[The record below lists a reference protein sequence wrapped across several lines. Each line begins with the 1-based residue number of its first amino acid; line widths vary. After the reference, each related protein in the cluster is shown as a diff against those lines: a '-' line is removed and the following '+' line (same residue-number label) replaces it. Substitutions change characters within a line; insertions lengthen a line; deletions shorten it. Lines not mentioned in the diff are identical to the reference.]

1 MELHE
6 LSTEERTNVIT
17 DINKIMSEKYNICDK
32 SITNFW
38 NTLMFGAE
46 YKLYLYKYQNTD
58 VDVMY
63 R

>member
-1 MELHE
+1 MEFRE
-6 LSTEERTNVIT
+6 LTQQERSDVIT
-17 DINKIMSEKYNICDK
+17 DISKIMSEKYNISDK

-38 NTLMFGAE
+38 NALILGAQ
-46 YKLYLYKYQNTD
+46 YQNQCSKQQHTD

>member
-6 LSTEERTNVIT
+6 LSQQKRKNIII
-17 DINKIMSEKYNICDK
+17 DINKIMSEKYNISNE

-38 NTLMFGAE
+38 NVLILGVQ
-46 YKLYLYKYQNTD
+46 YQNQCGIQQNTD
-58 VDVMY
+58 IDVMY

>member
-1 MELHE
+1 MEFRE

-17 DINKIMSEKYNICDK
+17 DISKIMSEKYNICDK

-38 NTLMFGAE
+38 NTLIIGAQ
-46 YKLYLYKYQNTD
+46 YQNQCSKQQHTD
-58 VDVMY
+58 IDVMY

>member
-1 MELHE
+1 MEFRE

-17 DINKIMSEKYNICDK
+17 DISKIMSEKYNICDK

-38 NTLMFGAE
+38 NTLILGVQ
-46 YKLYLYKYQNTD
+46 YQSQCGMQKTID
-58 VDVMY
+58 SDVMY

>member
-1 MELHE
+1 MEFRE

-17 DINKIMSEKYNICDK
+17 DISKIMSEKYNICDK

-38 NTLMFGAE
+38 NTLILGVQ
-46 YKLYLYKYQNTD
+46 YQNQCSIQKTAD

>member
-1 MELHE
+1 MEFRE

-17 DINKIMSEKYNICDK
+17 DISKIMSEKYNISNK

-38 NTLMFGAE
+38 NALIVGAQ
-46 YKLYLYKYQNTD
+46 YQSQCGKQQHTD

>member
-1 MELHE
+1 MEFRE
-6 LSTEERTNVIT
+6 LTQQERSDVIT
-17 DINKIMSEKYNICDK
+17 DISKIMSEKYNISNK

-38 NTLMFGAE
+38 NTLILGAQ
-46 YKLYLYKYQNTD
+46 YQSQCSMQKTT

>member
-1 MELHE
+1 MEFRE
-6 LSTEERTNVIT
+6 LSTEERSSIIT
-17 DINKIMSEKYNICDK
+17 DISKIMSEKYNISNK

-38 NTLMFGAE
+38 NALIVGAQ
-46 YKLYLYKYQNTD
+46 YQSQCSIQKTAD

>member
-1 MELHE
+1 MEFRE

-17 DINKIMSEKYNICDK
+17 DISKIMSEKYNISDK

-38 NTLMFGAE
+38 NALILGAQ
-46 YKLYLYKYQNTD
+46 YQNQCCKQQHTD

>member
-1 MELHE
+1 MEFRE
-6 LSTEERTNVIT
+6 LSTKERTNAIT

-38 NTLMFGAE
+38 NTLIIGAQ
-46 YKLYLYKYQNTD
+46 YQNQCSKQQHID
-58 VDVMY
+58 IDAMY

>member
-1 MELHE
+1 MELHD
-6 LSTEERTNVIT
+6 LSEEERTNVIT

-32 SITNFW
+32 SIKNFW
-38 NTLMFGAE
+38 DVLMLGAE
-46 YKLYLYKYQNTD
+46 YKLYLCKHQNTD

>member
-1 MELHE
+1 MEFRE
-6 LSTEERTNVIT
+6 LTQEERTNVIT
-17 DINKIMSEKYNICDK
+17 DISKIMSEKYNISDK

-38 NTLMFGAE
+38 NALILGAQ
-46 YKLYLYKYQNTD
+46 YQSQCGMQQHTD